1 MISMPKMD
9 DSNKHRDQ
17 DFNYLFDFITDIK
30 N

>member
-1 MISMPKMD
+1 MISVPKMA

-17 DFNYLFDFITDIK
+17 DFNYSFDFITDIK